1 MSIDRY
7 KRVKYAFLIM
17 LLLLSFGTHA
27 EIYKWVDKSG
37 RVHYS
42 DSNNKADNQTAE
54 KVDLKINTYKHTSF
68 EDTEIF
74 TKKVVMYSA
83 SWCGYCKKARRY
95 FIAKGL
101 PFAEYDIERNKSAR
115 RQYKKLGAKAVPVIL
130 YKGRRMNGFTVK
142 GFNRIYQDGK

>member
-1 MSIDRY
+1 M
-7 KRVKYAFLIM
+7 KYTLFM
-17 LLLLSFGTHA
+17 LLMTISLNSIA

-42 DSNNKADNQTAE
+42 DLNNKADNQTAE
-54 KVDLKINTYKHTSF
+54 KIDLKINTYKHTSF

-95 FIAKGL
+95 FIAKGIA
-101 PFAEYDIERNKSAR
+101 FTEYDIERNKSAR